1 MTDIVARIPFY
12 AYLRFLFLLYLV
24 LPQTQGARIIYQT
37 YVHPYLEENE
47 TAIEDF
53 ITSAH
58 HRLKQAGISYL
69 KRAIELLKTNVLGLP
84 PSSDASSQAAAA
96 SAASGTPQSYTQT
109 LLARFSLPA
118 ARWTGAGAGQT
129 SSGATDFYSLLASAV
144 SAATGSTSTGDLHAA
159 GGAGG
164 MEASGVL
171 IPDNIQGATEK
182 MTFIAAQREKL
193 SLLMSALDREAT
205 QLKTDDEA
213 TRAWQAPDV
222 GLDGAGADDKLS
234 GNLTKSRS
242 EAEFEKLEAASGD
255 EDHLE
260 MDSGSTA
267 RKRPVAASKQPSG
280 WASWVW
286 SAGGAKP
293 APTESGTSSGV
304 EK

>member
-1 MTDIVARIPFY
+1 
-12 AYLRFLFLLYLV
+12 LRFLFLLYLV

-53 ITSAH
+53 IASAH

-84 PSSDASSQAAAA
+84 PSSDTQSQASAA
-96 SAASGTPQSYTQT
+96 SATSGTPQSYTQT

-118 ARWTGAGAGQT
+118 ARWTGAGIGQT
-129 SSGATDFYSLLASAV
+129 TSGATDFYSLLASAV
-144 SAATGSTSTGDLHAA
+144 SAATGSTSA
-159 GGAGG
+159 GESDAPRGAGG
-164 MEASGVL
+164 MEASGIL
-171 IPDNIQGATEK
+171 IPDNIQGSAEK

-205 QLKTDDEA
+205 QLKTEDE
-213 TRAWQAPDV
+213 TTKAWQAPDV
-222 GLDGAGADDKLS
+222 GLDGAGPDDNLPSNLS
-234 GNLTKSRS
+234 KSRS
-242 EAEFEKLEAASGD
+242 EAEFEKLEAMSGD
-255 EDHLE
+255 EEHLGI
-260 MDSGSTA
+260 DSGSAA
-267 RKRPVAASKQPSG
+267 RKRPAAASKQSTG

-286 SAGGAKP
+286 GSGGTKP
-293 APTESGTSSGV
+293 AESGTSSGV